1 MVGRIGQAEKAR
13 EDALNLKKALTAE
26 NSAKQA
32 TIVDLE
38 SRIASFELTVKS
50 QDDLLALKDSKIQSL
65 QQLLSE
71 TEQHTLQIKNEITH
85 KFKQFFGQGVQNVA
99 QATAE
104 SQEER
109 RQSILPIDELRLQLQ
124 AEKQLNLLLQSKVDL
139 QMTSMESLQSQQSQ
153 AARENEELQ
162 RKLE

>member
-85 KFKQFFGQGVQNVA
+85 KFK
-99 QATAE
+99 
-104 SQEER
+104 
-109 RQSILPIDELRLQLQ
+109 
-124 AEKQLNLLLQSKVDL
+124 
-139 QMTSMESLQSQQSQ
+139 
-153 AARENEELQ
+153 
-162 RKLE
+162 